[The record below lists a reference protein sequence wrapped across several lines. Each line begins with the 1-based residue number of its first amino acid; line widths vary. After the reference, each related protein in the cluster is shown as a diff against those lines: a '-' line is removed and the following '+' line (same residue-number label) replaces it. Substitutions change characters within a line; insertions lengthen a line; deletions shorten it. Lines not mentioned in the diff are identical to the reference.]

1 MMDPYITF
9 QLNYKSQAHQKLNL
23 DYWDL
28 DLDLSEKH
36 SKSTLE
42 KELVEVSESLFEL
55 QYKLYAENK
64 RSLLVVLQGIDASG
78 KDGTVRHVMRALNP
92 QNCYIKSFNIPN
104 DEELSHDYLWRIHKA
119 IPRKG
124 QICIFN
130 RSHYEDLTEPVVVG
144 SISRKIL
151 KQRYRQINEFERYL
165 SENDIVILKI
175 FLYISKPEQKKRLL
189 ARIQDPNRR
198 WKISESDVVGHK
210 NYQKYMDAYKDIF
223 KYTNKKSAPWF
234 IIPANT
240 KYFRNWAVSKI
251 LLKTLESM
259 KPEYPRINLDPNK
272 FNLS

>member
-1 MMDPYITF
+1 MNPYITF
-9 QLNYKSQAHQKLNL
+9 RVNHKRQAQQILNL
-23 DYWDL
+23 DYGH
-28 DLDLSEKH
+28 LDLSGIH
-36 SKSTLE
+36 SKLTLE
-42 KELVEVSESLFEL
+42 KELIGVSESLSEL
-55 QYKLYAENK
+55 QYKLFAENK
-64 RSLLVVLQGIDASG
+64 KSLLVLLQGIDASG

-92 QNCYIKSFNIPN
+92 QSCYIKSFNIPN

-130 RSHYEDLTEPVVVG
+130 RSHYEDLTEPALAG
-144 SISRKIL
+144 SISQKIL

-165 SENDIVILKI
+165 SDNDLVILKI
-175 FLYISKPEQKKRLL
+175 FLYISKSEQKKRLL

-198 WKISESDVVGHK
+198 WKISESDIIGHK
-210 NYQKYMDAYKDIF
+210 NYQKYMDVYKNIF

-234 IIPANT
+234 IIPANI

-259 KPEYPRINLDPNK
+259 KPEYPKINLDPNK

>member
-1 MMDPYITF
+1 MDPYTTF
-9 QLNYKSQAHQKLNL
+9 QLNYKRQAQQKLNL

-28 DLDLSEKH
+28 DPDLSKKR
-36 SKSTLE
+36 SKPALE
-42 KELVEVSESLFEL
+42 RELVGVSESLFEL
-55 QYKLYAENK
+55 QYKLYGENK
-64 RSLLVVLQGIDASG
+64 RSLLLILQGIDASG

-92 QNCYIKSFNIPN
+92 QSCYIKSFNIPN

-130 RSHYEDLTEPVVVG
+130 RSHYEDLIEPVVIG

-165 SENDIVILKI
+165 SENDVIILKI
-175 FLYISKPEQKKRLL
+175 FLYISKLEQKKRLL
-189 ARIQDPNRR
+189 ARIQDPNKR

-210 NYQKYMDAYKDIF
+210 NYQKYMDAYKNIF

-234 IIPANT
+234 IIPANI

-251 LLKTLESM
+251 LFKTLESM
-259 KPEYPRINLDPNK
+259 KPKYPVMNLDPNK
-272 FNLS
+272 YSLS